1 MERHYAVWSAYCF
14 TVAGIIVTLVLV
26 SWFRTYVERTR
37 INNPTKAALVSFLFF
52 LSWVL
57 VLIGVRIF
65 IPADQNILG
74 IDNVL
79 REVALAGIIF
89 LSFFTALFGFAYV
102 LRVKFHKRFI

>member
-1 MERHYAVWSAYCF
+1 MERHYAVWSAYF
-14 TVAGIIVTLVLV
+14 FIVAGIIATLVLIN
-26 SWFRTYVERTR
+26 WFRKYVERTR
-37 INNPTKAALVSFLFF
+37 VNNPTKAALVSFIFC

-79 REVALAGIIF
+79 RDVALAGIIF
-89 LSFFTALFGFAYV
+89 LSFFTALFGLAYV
-102 LRVKFHKRFI
+102 WRVKFHKRFI